1 MIGPE
6 HEAPR
11 PSTGPG
17 FSDWVTFAFGDAEA
31 ELYGIARL
39 GLAPQDARA
48 SALAVLFSGGAPVA
62 ARVEGGAEE
71 SEPGWNR
78 IEVAGVSART
88 LDPLAAWEV
97 GFEHEAGGF
106 SLAFSAASPP
116 LDFGPDAEAS
126 RAGGIE
132 GYEQLCRVEGE
143 ARVDGSVR
151 PVGCLGQRGHGWG
164 RAPWERIDLA
174 RTVSAWLEGPR
185 GMALSAVRPADADG
199 HDEEALT
206 AFLVEPDGEGV
217 TPILVEEPRL
227 STTYDSEGRQRR
239 AGLELWVG
247 ADDELPRRLSG
258 EAVCGTSLE
267 LGRLRLDCAFF
278 HWTMEGEGG
287 VGRYDVLRRA

>member
-1 MIGPE
+1 MIGPD
-6 HEAPR
+6 HETAR
-11 PSTGPG
+11 PSAGQG
-17 FSDWVTFAFGDAEA
+17 FSDWVTFAFGDPEA

-39 GLAPQDARA
+39 GLAPQDAQA
-48 SALAVLFSGGAPVA
+48 SALAILFSSGAPVA
-62 ARVEGGAEE
+62 ARVEGGVEA
-71 SEPGWNR
+71 PDAGWDR

-88 LDPLAAWEV
+88 VDPLAEWEV
-97 GFEHEAGGF
+97 RFEHEAGGF
-106 SLAFSAASPP
+106 SLAFSALTPP
-116 LDFGPDAEAS
+116 LDFGPDAEAA

-151 PVGCLGQRGHGWG
+151 PVACMGQRGHGWG
-164 RAPWERIDLA
+164 AAPWERLELA

-185 GMALSAVRPADADG
+185 GVALSAVRPADAEG
-199 HDEEALT
+199 HDEESLT
-206 AFLVEPDGEGV
+206 AFLVEPDEEGPR
-217 TPILVEEPRL
+217 PIPVEEPRL

-258 EAVCGTSLE
+258 EAVCGTSME

-278 HWTMEGEGG
+278 HWTMEGDAG